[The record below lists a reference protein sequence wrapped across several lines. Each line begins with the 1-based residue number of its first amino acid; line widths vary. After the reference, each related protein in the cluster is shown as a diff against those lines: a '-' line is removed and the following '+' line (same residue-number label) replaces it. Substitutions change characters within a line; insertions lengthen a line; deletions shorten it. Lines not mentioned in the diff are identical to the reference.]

1 MIKILYQKTTGEVMA
16 LIDLKNLLNHAK
28 ENSYAVG
35 AFNITN
41 LDFIDCLISAAV
53 EEKSPIILQISEA
66 HFKYLNLEEIVP
78 AIINASKKVNVPI
91 CVHLDHGESL
101 KTIIKAIRSGFTSVM
116 FDGSKYSLDE
126 NIKITKEV
134 VKIANSVKV
143 SVEGE
148 IGYIGGEVIGEQA
161 PVPHAP
167 KRELFTK
174 VEEAVRFYEETGVD
188 ALAIAIGNTHG
199 LYKGTPDLDFERL
212 SEISNAVP
220 IPLVLHGGSGISD
233 EDFKKAISL
242 GISKIN
248 FYTGMSVAAV
258 KKVRE
263 YLSENPGVV
272 SYPDVV
278 REAMEE
284 VKETVKERLIVFGSS
299 NMCAPEKT
307 ICISCSEESCN
318 LIDPKMR
325 PAAKTVLYEDLV
337 EKISNEVISSFA
349 KNK

>member
-1 MIKILYQKTTGEVMA
+1 MA
-16 LIDLKNLLNHAK
+16 LIGLKNLLNHAK
-28 ENSYAVG
+28 ANSYAVG

-41 LDFIDCLISAAV
+41 LDFIDYLISAAV
-53 EEKSPIILQISEA
+53 EESSPIILQISEA

-116 FDGSKYSLDE
+116 FDGSNYPLDE

-134 VKIANSVKV
+134 VKIANIVDI

-161 PVPHAP
+161 PVPHSP

-199 LYKGTPDLDFERL
+199 LYKGEPDLDFERL
-212 SEISNAVP
+212 SEIRDAVP

-233 EDFKKAISL
+233 EDFKRAINL
-242 GISKIN
+242 GICKIN
-248 FYTGMSVAAV
+248 FYTGMSIAAV
-258 KKVRE
+258 KKVRQ
-263 YLSENPGVV
+263 YLSQNQGVS

-278 REAMEE
+278 KKGMEE
-284 VKETVKERLIVFGSS
+284 VKKIVKERLVVFGSS
-299 NMCAPEKT
+299 NMSAPEKT
-307 ICISCSEESCN
+307 ICISCSEESCK

-325 PAAKTVLYEDLV
+325 PEAKTVLYKDLV
-337 EKISNEVISSFA
+337 EKISKEVVSSFA
-349 KNK
+349 KK